1 MIPSQSFIPASPDLC
16 IEQFINQTNKP
27 VFLTGKAGTG
37 KTTLLKKL
45 ISETHKNAVVVAPTG
60 IAALNAGGVTI
71 HSFFQ
76 LPFAGF
82 IPTFDAPPYPE
93 SCRIET
99 KETLVRHHSMNKR
112 RLQMLRNL
120 ELLVI
125 DEVSMLRADLLDA
138 MDWTLRKTRHINAP
152 FGGVQVLF
160 IGDLQQLPP
169 VVKSEEWQVLSK
181 HYAGWYFFHAH
192 VIREAMPVYVEL
204 KTVYRQQDQLFVDM
218 LNKLRNNVLTEVD
231 RKVLNERVKPK
242 ADPMNEEG
250 LILLTTH
257 NHKADRINT
266 EALNRLETPAFSYEA
281 QITGEFPQHM
291 YPVDLAIQL
300 KVGAQVMFIKNDTAL
315 NKQYYNGKMGT
326 VERLS
331 KNEVF
336 VHFLEEKKTIAV
348 ERFEWM
354 NMRFTFDESTR
365 QIEEECVG
373 TFSQY
378 PLRLA
383 WAITI
388 HKSQGLSFDKAI
400 IDVSEVF
407 APGQAYVA
415 LSRLR
420 SLNGLVLNN
429 PIPSQQLDTDPA
441 ILQFSANEQPLEE
454 LAHVL
459 KDGTLDFLFQ
469 YLLSSFDWYQ
479 VLNEIERFDREI
491 KPFTSRSEKGKLKSW
506 WTTNVQRCAELQ
518 NVSRSFRNQ
527 LEKIRS
533 SAVDLNYL
541 YDRVEAAYMYFY
553 ERTDALCTTIMSKRV
568 ELEKKKKTFAISED
582 LLVIEDLLIDKIYQ
596 LNKCRKMMDG
606 IIQQKAFTKSFF
618 LADGVLDYRKV
629 KLLSLK
635 HTKASVPML
644 LDEDEQTMI
653 VVKKHKSTPKEKQA
667 LSTFDRTLILIK
679 EGVSL
684 AEIAVQRSL
693 SESTI
698 ARHVEELIKSEKLE
712 IHEVLS
718 EETLEILASI
728 KEEINQLGLTELK
741 DQLNDNV
748 SYDQLRW
755 YKAQMIR

>member
-138 MDWTLRKTRHINAP
+138 MDWTLRKTRHNNSP

-169 VVKSEEWQVLSK
+169 VVKAEEWQVLSK

-192 VIREAMPVYVEL
+192 VLREAMPVYVEL
-204 KTVYRQQDQLFVDM
+204 KTVYRQQDQLFVDI

-231 RKVLNERVKPK
+231 RAVLNARVKPK

-257 NHKADRINT
+257 NHKADRINS
-266 EALNRLETPAFSYEA
+266 EALTRLKTPAFSYEA
-281 QITGEFPQHM
+281 QITGDFPQHM

-315 NKQYYNGKMGT
+315 IKQYYNGKMGT
-326 VERLS
+326 VENLT

-336 VHFLEEKKTIAV
+336 VHFPEEKKTIAV

-441 ILQFSANEQPLEE
+441 ILQFSANERSLEE

-479 VLNEIERFDREI
+479 VLNEIQRFDREI
-491 KPFTSRSEKGKLKSW
+491 QPFTSRSEKGKLKPW

-527 LEKIRS
+527 LEKIRF

-541 YDRVEAAYMYFY
+541 YDRVEAAYVYFY

-568 ELEKKKKTFAISED
+568 ELEKKKKTFSISED

-618 LADGVLDYRKV
+618 QADGILDYRKV

-635 HTKASVPML
+635 HTKTAAPTL
-644 LDEDEQTMI
+644 LDEDEQTTI
-653 VVKKHKSTPKEKQA
+653 VVNKRKSTPKEKQA
-667 LSTFDRTLILIK
+667 LSTFDRTLVLIK
-679 EGVSL
+679 EGVSF

-718 EETLEILASI
+718 EEALEILASI

-741 DQLNDNV
+741 EQLNDNV
-748 SYDQLRW
+748 TYDQLRW
-755 YKAQMIR
+755 YKAHRIR